1 MTSVDIP
8 ASLLASELTAANE
21 PAQKIKTS
29 KDVVD
34 KENVT
39 AANQEYKKPA
49 NRKRK
54 LPLQEAVD
62 SRPQKRAKIEKSE
75 QILSTKPDP
84 LAADLKAEIKE
95 ALFKPDLYLH
105 LSTEDAKGELAI
117 DPELLQSPDKFKTP
131 VKAETRSKKSTPVK
145 AEQQPVK
152 AEPQSSE
159 PAHPF
164 DIQQGIEISKIT
176 EESRLFLGNADVA
189 GNSAWLLS
197 ANVTHIVNVASEVPN
212 YYEKIFFNDDEF
224 QFTYRKEA
232 FNDSEHEN
240 IMPKLH
246 DLTDFIKKGLESG
259 SVLVHCKMG
268 QSRSVSI
275 IYAYL
280 IKHGG
285 MTLQLAKRFIE
296 EELKVLTKLNNGFK
310 RQLMEFEKE
319 IRNVAEASH
328 DFFVLPKRISTP
340 PAQFRTLDHFSQKS
354 RSLNSSPATPQ
365 RRVNSASPR
374 KTSTPT
380 GRKTNSARKAKANT
394 NKLLRAAVGVPSVKD
409 MLERQLHQTS
419 TQPSSTNNTDVN
431 SSENINNNSN
441 NNVNSSSKSDSDS
454 SHSDN
459 ETTPSLPEG
468 VRISLKLSGVKY
480 K

>member
-1 MTSVDIP
+1 MASVDIP
-8 ASLLASELTAANE
+8 ASLLASELTADNE
-21 PAQKIKTS
+21 PAQKIKSS
-29 KDVVD
+29 KDVG
-34 KENVT
+34 KENATVAT
-39 AANQEYKKPA
+39 KQEYKKPA

-54 LPLQEAVD
+54 LPLQESEE

-75 QILSTKPDP
+75 PILPAKLDP
-84 LAADLKAEIKE
+84 LVADLKAEIKDL
-95 ALFKPDLYLH
+95 LFKSDLHLH
-105 LSTEDAKGELAI
+105 LSTEDTKAELAMDTEI
-117 DPELLQSPDKFKTP
+117 LQSPDKLKRA
-131 VKAETRSKKSTPVK
+131 VKAETPTKTSTPLKSEPQNVK
-145 AEQQPVK
+145 IEQQNL
-152 AEPQSSE
+152 
-159 PAHPF
+159 HPF

-189 GNSAWLLS
+189 NNSEWLLS

-224 QFTYRKEA
+224 QFTYRKES

-246 DLTDFIKKGLESG
+246 DLTDFIKQGLNSG

-310 RQLMEFEKE
+310 KQLMDFEKE
-319 IRNVAEASH
+319 IRNVSEASH

-374 KTSTPT
+374 KTPT
-380 GRKTNSARKAKANT
+380 ARKTNSARKAKANT

-409 MLERQLHQTS
+409 MLERQAHHN
-419 TQPSSTNNTDVN
+419 PSSTQHEHSDTANNHVN
-431 SSENINNNSN
+431 SSDNNNN
-441 NNVNSSSKSDSDS
+441 NNHVNSSSKSDSDS
-454 SHSDN
+454 AHSDSEN
-459 ETTPSLPEG
+459 VVPSLPEG